1 MRLPES
7 HSSSWGESPI
17 TAPHCA
23 PMRSAMVMPTVQPSW
38 RAWATIWSVVC
49 LDFGRRIFGM
59 ASISSTVSKSFMPI
73 GIDRRCR
80 YWLSPLT
87 IASQSYVS
95 VVMAASCR
103 GGSSCSGMG
112 AVSTP
117 RPFGP
122 ARPGRDLPRE
132 CLQVGQAGRGGRVD
146 HLGSHSGVP
155 VRDDVAQPHRAY
167 KRLTDG
173 PRDDAAVPEPLE
185 GPERRGRRPALVRD
199 HVARDICT

>member
-23 PMRSAMVMPTVQPSW
+23 PMRSAIVMPTVQPSW

-59 ASISSTVSKSFMPI
+59 ASISSTVSKSFIPI
-73 GIDRRCR
+73 GIERRCR

-103 GGSSCSGMG
+103 GGPSCSGMG
-112 AVSTP
+112 AVSTRIEP
-117 RPFGP
+117 ACCTTQIYTNVLNRGP
-122 ARPGRDLPRE
+122 AGVRSPADRLSMREDPLGTLP
-132 CLQVGQAGRGGRVD
+132 C
-146 HLGSHSGVP
+146 
-155 VRDDVAQPHRAY
+155 
-167 KRLTDG
+167 
-173 PRDDAAVPEPLE
+173 
-185 GPERRGRRPALVRD
+185 PAR
-199 HVARDICT
+199 